1 MKRFETTKE
10 IGDFGETCAVH
21 CLRLRGYTVK
31 ERNWRHGKGELDI
44 IAATPRYLVF
54 AEVKTRSYDPE
65 AAEQAPPPGNAVKSD
80 KKRLTRQTALA
91 YLHQHPTKKSPR
103 MDVIEVFLEKNTTR
117 KKPKVLKINHIKG
130 AY

>member
-1 MKRFETTKE
+1 MIFDTTKE
-10 IGDFGETCAVH
+10 IGDFGEKRAVH
-21 CLRLRGYTVK
+21 YLRLRGYTVK

-44 IAATPRYLVF
+44 IASTPKTIAF
-54 AEVKTRSYDPE
+54 IEVKTRSYT
-65 AAEQAPPPGNAVKSD
+65 AETTELAPPPGNAVRAD
-80 KKRLTRQTALA
+80 KKRLTRQTAQA

-103 MDVIEVFLEKNTTR
+103 MDVIEIFLKKDETQ

>member
-1 MKRFETTKE
+1 MIFDTTKE
-10 IGDFGETCAVH
+10 IGDFGEKRAVH
-21 CLRLRGYTVK
+21 YLRLRGYTVK

-44 IAATPRYLVF
+44 IASTPKTVAF
-54 AEVKTRSYDPE
+54 IEVKTRSYTTE
-65 AAEQAPPPGNAVKSD
+65 TTELAPPPGNAVRAD
-80 KKRLTRQTALA
+80 KKRLTRQTAQA

-103 MDVIEVFLEKNTTR
+103 MDVIEIFLKKDETQ